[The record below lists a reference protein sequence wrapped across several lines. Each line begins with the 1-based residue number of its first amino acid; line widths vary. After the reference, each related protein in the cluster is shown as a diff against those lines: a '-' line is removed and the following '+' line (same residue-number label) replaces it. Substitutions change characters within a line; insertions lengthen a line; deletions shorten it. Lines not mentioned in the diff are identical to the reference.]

1 MLNGLT
7 YDHHEEIDAVDAFAG
22 AMKLAIDEFVTDPI
36 GIPMMPAWVRVEA
49 AIGDFSEKLKEAV
62 EKDNR

>member
-1 MLNGLT
+1 
-7 YDHHEEIDAVDAFAG
+7 
-22 AMKLAIDEFVTDPI
+22 MKLAIDEFVTDPI